1 VFVKLGVI
9 LAIIIAIIALI
20 LSATLPGPQ
29 GETGSQ
35 GEPGPQG
42 VAGQQGPQG
51 LQGPAGPEGP
61 AGPTGL
67 QGPAGPQGPPGLT
80 EAPKQIVVGE
90 KARTLVDIIIEYGAE
105 PIGNQKYVSNI
116 IPVYGESY
124 HTIWRAKR
132 GQYVVIKGSSFTPGD
147 KIIITICKENS
158 VWDAV
163 VANECGAFDL
173 ENIIV
178 PSWVSLG
185 PVSVKAWI
193 DLNGNN
199 ILEEEKGEKKAS
211 WPLEIY

>member
-29 GETGSQ
+29 GETGPQ

-51 LQGPAGPEGP
+51 LQGPTGPEGP

-67 QGPAGPQGPPGLT
+67 QGPAVPPGLT

-116 IPVYGESY
+116 IPVYGEAY
-124 HTIWRAKR
+124 YTIWRAKR

-147 KIIITICKENS
+147 EVIITICEENR

>member
-1 VFVKLGVI
+1 MLVRLGVI
-9 LAIIIAIIALI
+9 IAIVIAIIALI
-20 LSATLPGPQ
+20 LSAALPGPQ
-29 GETGSQ
+29 GETGPQ
-35 GEPGPQG
+35 GEPGLQG
-42 VAGQQGPQG
+42 VAGPQGSQG
-51 LQGPAGPEGP
+51 LQGSTGPEGP
-61 AGPTGL
+61 VGPTGL

-80 EAPKQIVVGE
+80 EVPKQIVVGE
-90 KARTLVDIIIEYGAE
+90 KVRTLVDIIIEYGLE
-105 PIGNQKYVSNI
+105 PIGNEKFVSNI
-116 IPVYGESY
+116 IPVYGEAY
-124 HTIWRAKR
+124 NTIWRAKR

-147 KIIITICKENS
+147 EVIITICEENR

-163 VANECGAFDL
+163 VANKCGAFDI
-173 ENIIV
+173 ENLIV